1 MSRVKVIV
9 GGTMEDDA
17 ADVLDAWHRTEQDE
31 QVAPDQVLA
40 FESWEGLS
48 KVLTGARFRL
58 LRHVHEH
65 PEPSVSALARALGRQ
80 YSRVHA
86 DVVAL
91 EAVGLIARIGGTL
104 RATAD
109 RITADIR
116 L

>member
-1 MSRVKVIV
+1 MSDVKVIV

-17 ADVLDAWHRTEQDE
+17 ADLLDAWHRTERGE
-31 QVAPDQVLA
+31 QVMTQRVLA

-48 KVLTGARFRL
+48 NVLTGERFRL
-58 LRHVHEH
+58 LRHLHDY
-65 PEPSVSALARALGRQ
+65 PEPSISALARALGRQ

-91 EAVGLIARIGGTL
+91 EAVGLIIRRDGAVSVT
-104 RATAD
+104 TD